1 MRRSTL
7 AALAVTLLA
16 TASCESDLIPGL
28 DGEPNV
34 ASMRL
39 SIGTQVITINSSGNV
54 TGGPIQLP
62 LGSTLTV
69 SATFLNSEGEPD
81 PAVTQASYQ
90 LNVTSTGSVVFQ
102 RNNVNP
108 FAGTLSAGN
117 SGTSQLLFT
126 LYNLETQDE
135 IFGPWPV
142 TTVTN

>member
-1 MRRSTL
+1 MRRLKLMAL
-7 AALAVTLLA
+7 AATLLA

-34 ASMRL
+34 VAMRL
-39 SIGTQVITINSSGNV
+39 SIGLQTITINSSGNV

-69 SATFLNSEGEPD
+69 SATFLDPEGDPD
-81 PAVTQASYQ
+81 PNVTQASFQ
-90 LNVTSTGSVVFQ
+90 LNVTSSGSVVFQ

-108 FAGTLSAGN
+108 FVGTLTAGSAGV
-117 SGTSQLLFT
+117 SQTSFT
-126 LYNLETQDE
+126 LYNLETQE
-135 IFGPWPV
+135 QVFGPWPV